1 MSFPCFDFRSL
12 ALLVG
17 PRGLPPVLL
26 VAAIVVLLI
35 ADNVVAV
42 VIVDAVAVVDKALSP
57 VSNEI
62 GEDILLTGGQ
72 LAPEGNNWLGNNES
86 TSIFFTALLNCRRP
100 ISNELY
106 RDRIFGRRPYAHP
119 ISLI

>member
-1 MSFPCFDFRSL
+1 MSFRCFDFRLL
-12 ALLVG
+12 AVLVD

-26 VAAIVVLLI
+26 VAATVVLLI

-42 VIVDAVAVVDKALSP
+42 VIVDTVAVVDKALSP

-62 GEDILLTGGQ
+62 GEELLLTGGQ
-72 LAPEGNNWLGNNES
+72 LAMEGNNWLGNNES
-86 TSIFFTALLNCRRP
+86 SSIFFTAPLNCWRV

-106 RDRIFGRRPYAHP
+106 RDRIFGRRPYAHQ

>member
-1 MSFPCFDFRSL
+1 MSFRCFDFRLL
-12 ALLVG
+12 ALLVD

-42 VIVDAVAVVDKALSP
+42 VDEALSP

-72 LAPEGNNWLGNNES
+72 LASEGNNWLGNNES
-86 TSIFFTALLNCRRP
+86 SSIFFTALLNCWRP

-106 RDRIFGRRPYAHP
+106 HDRIFDRRPYAHP
-119 ISLI
+119 ILI

>member
-1 MSFPCFDFRSL
+1 MSFRCFDFRSL
-12 ALLVG
+12 ALLVD

-26 VAAIVVLLI
+26 
-35 ADNVVAV
+35 
-42 VIVDAVAVVDKALSP
+42 AVVDEALSP
-57 VSNEI
+57 ASNEI
-62 GEDILLTGGQ
+62 GEEILLTGGQ
-72 LAPEGNNWLGNNES
+72 IAMLEGNNWLGNNES
-86 TSIFFTALLNCRRP
+86 SSIFLAALLNCWRV